1 MSHSQGSPGE
11 MLTREEVLKVLSR
24 VGIRDRKADEM
35 LARLR
40 FPVHKGDLYAHM
52 MPQGV
57 NLEFLINEMGGSP

>member
-1 MSHSQGSPGE
+1 MSDSQASPGE

-24 VGIRDRKADEM
+24 VGIRGRRADEM
-35 LARLR
+35 LARLQ